1 MTLVAKGLITEHA
14 GLLFETQIQN
24 LRGLIMQYGSG
35 ANLMQRND
43 TFETAHCSNIY
54 K

>member
-1 MTLVAKGLITEHA
+1 MGVFYLNTELA
-14 GLLFETQIQN
+14 GLLSETQIQN

-35 ANLMQRND
+35 TNLIQRND
-43 TFETAHCSNIY
+43 TFETAHCSNIH

>member
-1 MTLVAKGLITEHA
+1 MEIFYRNTGLA
-14 GLLFETQIQN
+14 GLLYETRVKN

-35 ANLMQRND
+35 TSLIQRND
-43 TFETAHCSNIY
+43 TFETAHCSNIH